1 MSSPSYGDTA
11 EGGISSRFAIIIRIC
26 PEPEVRQGEVSHR
39 LVHKSND
46 PLIIY
51 LFLINGKREKKGKK
65 KKKNWGHWFEKV
77 KVNRRG
83 RKEKVVAFALFILAR
98 LGRAT

>member
-1 MSSPSYGDTA
+1 MSSPPSGDTA

-26 PEPEVRQGEVSHR
+26 LEPEVRQGEVDHR
-39 LVHKSND
+39 LIHKSND

-51 LFLINGKREKKGKK
+51 LFLKNGKRERKGKK
-65 KKKNWGHWFEKV
+65 KKKNWEHWFEKV

-83 RKEKVVAFALFILAR
+83 RREVAAFALFSLAR